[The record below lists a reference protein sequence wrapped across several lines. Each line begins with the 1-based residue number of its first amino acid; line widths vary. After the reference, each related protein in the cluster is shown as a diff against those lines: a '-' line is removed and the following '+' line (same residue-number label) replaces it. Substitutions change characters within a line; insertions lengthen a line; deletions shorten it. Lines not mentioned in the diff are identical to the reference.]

1 MLHMTDFLNKLSGS
15 GLILLT
21 LNRFFLII
29 MFAPETEGDAMEY
42 AEIGIIGGSGFYD
55 LDGMEG
61 VHPVKLK
68 TPFGQPTERIMLGKL
83 RGRSVAFLSRHG
95 HGHFLNPS
103 EVNYRANLY
112 AMKMLK
118 VEYLFSIT
126 AVGSLKEELQPGEL
140 VIPDQYVDMTF
151 KREKTYFENGIV
163 AHVSMADPTCRSLGE
178 RAYNLARESGLA
190 AHLGGTY
197 CNMEGP
203 QFSSR
208 AESMAYRQLGYSL
221 IGMTQAVEAKLA
233 RELEMCFLPLAMVT
247 DFDCWHQCEASVSV
261 EMVIANL
268 NKAVAGV
275 KKLLPLLIGA
285 IPEKREACPCASA
298 LATSILTAPP
308 MIPEKT
314 YKKLELVIGKYI
326 KSRI

>member
-1 MLHMTDFLNKLSGS
+1 
-15 GLILLT
+15 
-21 LNRFFLII
+21 
-29 MFAPETEGDAMEY
+29 MEY

-55 LDGMEG
+55 LDGLEEA
-61 VHPVKLK
+61 HSLRLR
-68 TPFGQPTERIMLGKL
+68 TPFGPPSEKLMLGKL
-83 RGRSVAFLSRHG
+83 QGRSVAFLSRHG

-126 AVGSLKEELQPGEL
+126 AVGSLKEELKPGEI
-140 VIPDQYVDMTF
+140 VIPDQYVDLTF
-151 KREKTYFENGIV
+151 KREKTFFENGV
-163 AHVSMADPTCRSLGE
+163 VGHLPFADPTCLPLG
-178 RAYNLARESGLA
+178 RLALRLAKEAGLA

-208 AESMAYRQLGYSL
+208 AESMAYRQMGYSL

-247 DFDCWHQCEASVSV
+247 DYDCWHQSEESVTV

-268 NKAVAGV
+268 NRGVANM
-275 KKLLPLLIGA
+275 KKLLPLIIREL
-285 IPEKREACPCASA
+285 PEKRDSCPCAGA
-298 LATSILTAPP
+298 LANSIITAPQ
-308 MIPEKT
+308 MIPAKT
-314 YKKLELVIGKYI
+314 YKNLELIIGKYI

>member
-1 MLHMTDFLNKLSGS
+1 
-15 GLILLT
+15 
-21 LNRFFLII
+21 
-29 MFAPETEGDAMEY
+29 MEY
-42 AEIGIIGGSGFYD
+42 AEIGIIGGSGFYE
-55 LDGMEG
+55 LEG
-61 VHPVKLK
+61 LEEAHIVRLK
-68 TPFGQPTERIMLGKL
+68 TPFGSPSEKLMLGKL
-83 RGRSVAFLSRHG
+83 QGRSVAFLSRHG
-95 HGHFLNPS
+95 HGHYINPS

-140 VIPDQYVDMTF
+140 VIPDQYFDMTF
-151 KREKTYFENGIV
+151 KREKTFFENGIV
-163 AHVSMADPTCRSLGE
+163 AHVPLADPTCRPLGQM
-178 RAYNLARESGLA
+178 AYRLAKEAGLT

-208 AESMAYRQLGYSL
+208 AESLAYRQLGFSL

-233 RELEMCFLPLAMVT
+233 RELELCFLPLALVT
-247 DFDCWHQCEASVSV
+247 DYDCWRQSEESVTV

-268 NKAVAGV
+268 DKAVAGV
-275 KKLLPLLIGA
+275 KKLLPLIIGA
-285 IPEKREACPCASA
+285 IPEKRESCACASA
-298 LATSILTAPP
+298 LATSIITAPP

-314 YKKLELVIGKYI
+314 YKKLELIIGKYI
-326 KSRI
+326 KSRL

>member
-1 MLHMTDFLNKLSGS
+1 
-15 GLILLT
+15 
-21 LNRFFLII
+21 
-29 MFAPETEGDAMEY
+29 MEY

-55 LDGMEG
+55 LDGMEE
-61 VHPVKLK
+61 VHPVRLK

-83 RGRSVAFLSRHG
+83 HGRAVAFLSRHG

-126 AVGSLKEELQPGEL
+126 AVGSLREELKPGEL
-140 VIPDQYVDMTF
+140 VIPDQYFDMTF
-151 KREKTYFENGIV
+151 KREKTFFEKGVV
-163 AHVSMADPTCRSLGE
+163 AHVSLADPTCRSLGQ
-178 RAYNLARESGLA
+178 LAFRLAKESGLTV
-190 AHLGGTY
+190 HLGGTY

-208 AESMAYRQLGYSL
+208 AESLAYRQLGFSL

-233 RELEMCFLPLAMVT
+233 RELEMCFLPLALVT
-247 DFDCWHQCEASVSV
+247 DYDCWHQSGESVTV

-275 KKLLPLLIGA
+275 KKLLPLIIAA
-285 IPEKREACPCASA
+285 IPEMRPACPCASA
-298 LATSILTAPP
+298 LAASIITAPP

-314 YKKLELVIGKYI
+314 YKKLELIIGKYI
-326 KSRI
+326 KSRL

>member
-1 MLHMTDFLNKLSGS
+1 
-15 GLILLT
+15 
-21 LNRFFLII
+21 
-29 MFAPETEGDAMEY
+29 MEY

-55 LDGMEG
+55 LEGMEG
-61 VHPVKLK
+61 VHAVKLK
-68 TPFGQPTERIMLGKL
+68 TPFGAPTERLMLGRL
-83 RGRSVAFLSRHG
+83 RNHSVAFLSRHG

-140 VIPDQYVDMTF
+140 VIPDQYFDMTF
-151 KREKTYFENGIV
+151 KREKTFFENGIV
-163 AHVSMADPTCRSLGE
+163 AHVPMADPTCRSLAE
-178 RAYNLARESGLA
+178 KAYNLARESGLA

-208 AESMAYRQLGYSL
+208 AESMAYRQLGFSL

-233 RELEMCFLPLAMVT
+233 RELEMCFLPLALVT
-247 DFDCWHQCEASVSV
+247 DYDCWHQCEESVSV
-261 EMVIANL
+261 EMVVANL

-275 KKLLPLLIGA
+275 KKLLPLIIAAL
-285 IPEKREACPCASA
+285 PERREACACASA
-298 LATSILTAPP
+298 LATSIITAPA
-308 MIPEKT
+308 MIPEKA
-314 YKKLELVIGKYI
+314 YKRLELIVGKYI
-326 KSRI
+326 KSRL

>member
-1 MLHMTDFLNKLSGS
+1 
-15 GLILLT
+15 
-21 LNRFFLII
+21 
-29 MFAPETEGDAMEY
+29 MEY

-55 LDGMEG
+55 MEG
-61 VHPVKLK
+61 LEEAHTVRLK
-68 TPFGQPTERIMLGKL
+68 TPFGAPSEKLMLGKL
-83 RGRSVAFLSRHG
+83 QGRSVAFLSRHG
-95 HGHFLNPS
+95 HGHYINPS

-112 AMKMLK
+112 AMKILQ

-140 VIPDQYVDMTF
+140 VIPDQYFDMTF
-151 KREKTYFENGIV
+151 KREKTFFENGIV
-163 AHVSMADPTCRSLGE
+163 AHVSLADPTCGPLGQI
-178 RAYNLARESGLA
+178 AYRLAKESGLPV
-190 AHLGGTY
+190 HLGGTY

-208 AESMAYRQLGYSL
+208 AESLAYRQLGFSL

-247 DFDCWHQCEASVSV
+247 DYDCWRQSEESVTV

-268 NKAVAGV
+268 DKAVAGV
-275 KKLLPLLIGA
+275 KKLLPLIIGA
-285 IPEKREACPCASA
+285 LPEKRASCACASA
-298 LATSILTAPP
+298 LATSIITAPP

-314 YKKLELVIGKYI
+314 YKKLELIIGKYI
-326 KSRI
+326 KSRL

>member
-1 MLHMTDFLNKLSGS
+1 
-15 GLILLT
+15 
-21 LNRFFLII
+21 
-29 MFAPETEGDAMEY
+29 MEY

-55 LDGMEG
+55 LEGMED

-68 TPFGQPTERIMLGKL
+68 TPFGAPTERIMLGKL
-83 RGRSVAFLSRHG
+83 RNRPVAFLSRHG

-112 AMKMLK
+112 AMKILK

-126 AVGSLKEELQPGEL
+126 AVGSLQEELKPGEL

-151 KREKTYFENGIV
+151 KREKTFFENGIV
-163 AHVSMADPTCRSLGE
+163 AHVPLAEPTCKSLS
-178 RAYNLARESGLA
+178 RLAYRLATDSGLHV
-190 AHLGGTY
+190 HLGGTY

-208 AESMAYRQLGYSL
+208 GESLAYRQLGFSL
-221 IGMTQAVEAKLA
+221 IGMTQAIEAKLA
-233 RELEMCFLPLAMVT
+233 RELEMCFLPLALVT
-247 DFDCWHQCEASVSV
+247 DYDCWRQSEESVTV
-261 EMVIANL
+261 EMVIAKL
-268 NKAVAGV
+268 NQAAAGV
-275 KKLLPLLIGA
+275 KKLLPLIIDA

-298 LATSILTAPP
+298 LATSIITAPSL
-308 MIPEKT
+308 IPEKT
-314 YKKLELVIGKYI
+314 YKKLEIIIGKYI